1 MPLFTAG
8 DRCRLHQGQGRWC
21 GRADEQKRCAKRE
34 TFSLWAALA
43 VGHLSG
49 ATTVPGHSGSQAAGT
64 GVPGHPVV
72 GQGSLAEGTG
82 VPGHPAVGSTGVPG
96 QLDLGRRWAE
106 LTGVWGG
113 HLHCC
118 STPQVCHI
126 QSHLN
131 LLHGTQRTRLAK
143 LLCKSYCRNK

>member
-1 MPLFTAG
+1 MSLFTAG
-8 DRCRLHQGQGRWC
+8 DRCRLHQGQGRWR

-49 ATTVPGHSGSQAAGT
+49 ATTVPGHFGGERPVSQ
-64 GVPGHPVV
+64 
-72 GQGSLAEGTG
+72 AEGTG

-131 LLHGTQRTRLAK
+131 LLHVTQRTRLAK